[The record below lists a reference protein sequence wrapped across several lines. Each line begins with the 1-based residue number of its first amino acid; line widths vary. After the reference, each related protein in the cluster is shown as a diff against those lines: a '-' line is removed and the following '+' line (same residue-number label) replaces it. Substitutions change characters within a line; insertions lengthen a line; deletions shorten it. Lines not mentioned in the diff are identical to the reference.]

1 MKRHIKL
8 TPEVLKRIIR
18 EEKEKINL
26 QAKKIASARRN
37 KRLNEVRKELKAFIQ
52 LKREQ
57 KALIERIRKIQNRSR
72 RIKKKIEE
80 V

>member
-1 MKRHIKL
+1 MKSPIKL

-18 EEKEKINL
+18 EEREKINL
-26 QAKKIASARRN
+26 QAKKINSARRS
-37 KRLNEVRKELKAFIQ
+37 KRLSEVRKELRAFIQ

-57 KALIERIRKIQNRSR
+57 KALIERIKKIQSRSR
-72 RIKKKIEE
+72 RIKKKIKE